1 MSVLRAKAIGVT
13 TDNADIEAEVINELA
28 NVLQG
33 LEYEVKAGVQEQ
45 LSAMLNVAIPLAQL
59 LAEQR
64 AVFSIFEP
72 TMEEEGKRV
81 KKDDELRCDFAAFR
95 DEEEGGEGDV
105 WFLVRP
111 ALLRYGTWR
120 GESLEQRTVLRKALV
135 QLH

>member
-1 MSVLRAKAIGVT
+1 MTS
-13 TDNADIEAEVINELA
+13 DNAEIEAEVTHELA

-33 LEYEVKAGVQEQ
+33 LEYEVKGGAQEQ
-45 LSAMLNVAIPLAQL
+45 LAAMLNAAIPLAQL

-64 AVFSIFEP
+64 ALFSIFEP
-72 TMEEEGKRV
+72 TIEEEGKRV
-81 KKDDELRCDFAAFR
+81 KKEDELRCDFAAFR
-95 DEEEGGEGDV
+95 DEDEGGEGDV